1 MYPIYILIV
10 DDNQQNLFSL
20 KNMLMDSLENIEV
33 IEANSG
39 NAALKTLSQQA
50 IDLILLDIQMPEMDG
65 FETARLIRA
74 RKKMQHIPI
83 VFLTAAFK
91 SEDFRQQ
98 GLALGAADYLT
109 KPIDN
114 VQLIS
119 RLQVYLRFIAQ
130 ERQHLIEI
138 LEKNQKLKQENIE
151 RQKNQEQLEFAK
163 QMADSASMA
172 KSRFLAN
179 MSHELRT
186 PLNAIIGYSELL
198 VEETEGDNLSEL
210 NEFSNNILKAS
221 GHLLQLI
228 NNLLDISRIET
239 NSIHVNNEVI
249 TLSNFIQEIV
259 DMIHPLINP
268 ELQIFKMQIENNLPK
283 QIKTDATKL
292 KQVLFNLLENAIK
305 FTKQGEII
313 LHVAIEQVGAENYL
327 CWQISDTGIGMSA
340 ELLDVVFKPFTQ
352 ADNSATRLYDGNG
365 LGLAIAKQFTE
376 LLEGKI
382 LVVSQEMQGTT
393 FTVQLPLK
401 VA

>member
-39 NAALKTLSQQA
+39 NAALKILSQQA

-239 NSIHVNNEVI
+239 NSIHVNNEII

>member
-39 NAALKTLSQQA
+39 NAALKILSQQA